1 MIKPEVN
8 LCVSALGWVGGW
20 IFSVVPDRWKHWN
33 HSHRSKTHRL
43 PNRNVLAVSL
53 PHKQA
58 FEGRWARRRTD
69 GRHSRVNTHAEGQTG
84 AGWTQTI
91 IGQVSDGQPVE
102 KEKGGDTDR
111 CHYQD
116 QMHHQLFHGAEK
128 AGQIK
133 GRRVGGKNHRNKMQ
147 IPTTR
152 FTLETTDLITNHG
165 AGYSRC

>member
-1 MIKPEVN
+1 MVNQMNTNINNLNKKINSILKKKIFVIKPEVN

-33 HSHRSKTHRL
+33 HSHRSKTHSL
-43 PNRNVLAVSL
+43 PNKNVLAVNL

-58 FEGRWARRRTD
+58 FEGRWVRRRTD

-102 KEKGGDTDR
+102 KKRGGIQTGVTIR
-111 CHYQD
+111 SKCTINSSTE
-116 QMHHQLFHGAEK
+116 LRK
-128 AGQIK
+128 L
-133 GRRVGGKNHRNKMQ
+133 GK
-147 IPTTR
+147 
-152 FTLETTDLITNHG
+152 
-165 AGYSRC
+165 

>member
-102 KEKGGDTDR
+102 KEKGGGYRQVSLSGPNAPSTLPR
-111 CHYQD
+111 SWESW
-116 QMHHQLFHGAEK
+116 AN
-128 AGQIK
+128 K

>member
-69 GRHSRVNTHAEGQTG
+69 GRHSRVNQ
-84 AGWTQTI
+84 W
-91 IGQVSDGQPVE
+91 
-102 KEKGGDTDR
+102 KKRRGGDTDR